1 MKTEKKKT
9 LRGSALFTVVAVM
22 AILILFLTGTLMLA
36 TASNRRAHKSY
47 SVSQASYTARSA
59 IRSFKAALEDPTNG
73 PGIQAA
79 LYSLDPNDP
88 TDILEPQIL
97 MGDNSMGRIGYWD
110 NSGNWKDNCIKLE
123 AVPGRV
129 DWVYN
134 ETSDEWI
141 PYNVILV
148 TSTCRLGREEETVRA
163 FISRNTVPETHD
175 EPVSDSEVKGLQE
188 AGGNDFGNGGDIYGG
203 LGVSLADDPSDGLGQ
218 YFLNNE
224 WGTHTTLNFINASI
238 KSATSTFKIHVE
250 KANSTPVSGTVIMGS
265 VNPANDSFVILENSY
280 EMTKN
285 YRQKDIP
292 YLYIDQLLYEKQATS
307 TPFIKPADGMDST
320 KFQPFNMYLGTLYYP
335 GQFQARADLYLMDE
349 PVING
354 AGKRELYPADGA
366 NYISREEVW
375 WPEHIVTETPWPSEY
390 TSGGVQAVPKGE
402 NYFGCDING
411 KTTSETSQNKQLY
424 KWASSTFS
432 RKDSYDSYGGNIYC
446 KGNLHLGAVI
456 INGNVRVQ
464 GDLYLEDVESAGNQ
478 PKIYGDLVVAGTI
491 HNNARYG
498 VDDVVQGSSAIYN
511 DGLASGGAGVTVSL
525 KSGYEKVENSLY
537 PGYTEIETAE
547 LDNRELKEE
556 NGEIIITDDG
566 IQCVIDGNTYSTTPY
581 ILTVPITD
589 TTYGDSNPA
598 VITTEPKTRYE
609 VDQYGKFVFTGE
621 GDEKAPVKTTKEKL
635 YFDDEGIPCSE
646 SDAKGTYYIKSG
658 IPDVMVPFS
667 EANTVSTGSS
677 RSVPY
682 SEFRR
687 VYNSEAYPANMTREK
702 IYGEYQ
708 DGKFVTHSDTKLVT
722 TLDEARKA
730 LSWNKTDGA
739 FDKTVY
745 PFDEPTVNAD
755 HRITSSNFSS
765 ISGPSITH
773 DSDDNLIITRPADGF
788 EWYVLDNLKISNKSI
803 YIEDAPDSPHT
814 GNKQYGGGVIRF
826 FIKGDL
832 TFSSTCRIRP
842 LTMSDTISYTDDFG
856 IEYYGY
862 AEEKADG
869 SIEGKSHIQS
879 ENITLLVGSIK
890 APYMTMS
897 IKSGS
902 GPDTFT
908 YIPESGDSVTYNPA
922 LIGNALVDK
931 LTEVQNRFNL
941 SYTKSG
947 TGSSHSSSETDST
960 ETTADGDWVFTYMAS

>member
-163 FISRNTVPETHD
+163 FISRNTEPETHD

-188 AGGNDFGNGGDIYGG
+188 AGGNNFGNGGDIYGG
-203 LGVSLADDPSDGLGQ
+203 LGVSLADDPSDGVGEFL
-218 YFLNNE
+218 LNNE
-224 WGTHTTLNFINASI
+224 FQTHTSLNFINATI
-238 KSATSTFKIHVE
+238 NAATSSFTIHVE
-250 KANSTPVSGTVIMGS
+250 KSNTTPVSGTVVMGN
-265 VNPANDSFVILENSY
+265 VMVKNDAFVVLEDSY

-285 YRQKDIP
+285 FRQKDIP
-292 YLYIDQLLYEKQATS
+292 YVYVDQLIYERQGTNS
-307 TPFIKPADGMDST
+307 PFVKPAGGMGST
-320 KFQPFNMYLGTLYYP
+320 KFQPFNIYAGTMFYP
-335 GQFQARADLYLMDE
+335 SQFQAKADLYLMDE
-349 PVING
+349 PTLDGVGNYVTYFATGAATTDWSQWNG
-354 AGKRELYPADGA
+354 VDQNL
-366 NYISREEVW
+366 V
-375 WPEHIVTETPWPSEY
+375 
-390 TSGGVQAVPKGE
+390 KGE
-402 NYFGCDING
+402 NYFGCFLDGSIT
-411 KTTSETSQNKQLY
+411 TTSKSDKQLY
-424 KWASSTFS
+424 KWATSTFT
-432 RKDSYDSYGGNIYC
+432 RKDSFDSFGGNIYC
-446 KGNLHLGAVI
+446 NGNFHMGAAI
-456 INGNVRVQ
+456 INGNVRVK
-464 GDLYLEDVESAGNQ
+464 GDFYIEKATNGYQ
-478 PKIYGDLVVAGTI
+478 PETHGDLVVEGRIIDNCDAFD
-491 HNNARYG
+491 
-498 VDDVVQGSSAIYN
+498 VDDIVIGVIYN
-511 DGLASGGAGVTVSL
+511 DELASGAGTATVTL

-598 VITTEPKTRYE
+598 VITTDPKTRYE
-609 VDQYGKFVFTGE
+609 VDKDGKFVFTGE
-621 GDEKAPVKTTKEKL
+621 GDERAPVQTTKEKL

-667 EANTVSTGSS
+667 DANSVSTGSS
-677 RSVPY
+677 KAVPY
-682 SEFRR
+682 SEFQR
-687 VYNSEAYPANMTREK
+687 VYNSNAYPENMTREK

-708 DGKFVTHSDTKLVT
+708 DGKFITHLETKLVT
-722 TLDEARKA
+722 TLEEARKA

-745 PFDEPTVNAD
+745 PFTEPTVDAD
-755 HRITSSNFSS
+755 HI
-765 ISGPSITH
+765 ISGNQIGTLKIP
-773 DSDDNLIITRPADGF
+773 RPADGF
-788 EWYVLDNLKISNKSI
+788 EWYVLDNVSFNNGGGIDI
-803 YIEDAPDSPHT
+803 VDAPGTVHT
-814 GNKQYGGGVIRF
+814 GNKQYGGGVVRF

-832 TFSSTCRIRP
+832 TFKTTCRIK
-842 LTMSDTISYTDDFG
+842 LETMPPTINYTDDFG
-856 IEYYGY
+856 IEYYGM
-862 AEEKADG
+862 AEEQADG
-869 SIEGKSHIQS
+869 SIVGKSHIQS
-879 ENITLLVGSIK
+879 ENQTLLVGSIK
-890 APYMTMS
+890 APYMSVS
-897 IKSGS
+897 IKSGE

-908 YIPESGDSVTYNPA
+908 YVPESGASVNYKPA
-922 LIGNALVDK
+922 LIGNALVDYM
-931 LTEVQNRFNL
+931 TEVQNRFNL
-941 SYTKSG
+941 AYTKSG
-947 TGSSHSSSETDST
+947 TGSSHSSSETEST
-960 ETTADGDWVFTYMAS
+960 ETTGDGEWVFTYMTS

>member
-163 FISRNTVPETHD
+163 FISRNTETVEGE

-188 AGGNDFGNGGDIYGG
+188 AGGNNFQNGGDIYGG
-203 LGVSLADDPSDGLGQ
+203 LGVALADDPSDGVGEYTLH
-218 YFLNNE
+218 NE

-238 KSATSTFKIHVE
+238 KSGTSTFKIHVE
-250 KANSTPVSGTVIMGS
+250 KSNATPVSGNVIMGS
-265 VNPANDSFVILENSY
+265 VTPANDSFVILENSY
-280 EMTKN
+280 EMAKN

-292 YLYIDQLLYEKQATS
+292 YLYIDQLLYEREPTS
-307 TPFIKPADGMDST
+307 NPFIKPADGMTST
-320 KFQPFNMYLGTLYYP
+320 KFQPFNIYLGTLYYP
-335 GQFQARADLYLMDE
+335 CQFEARADLYLMDE

-354 AGKRELYPADGA
+354 AGKREVYPADGA
-366 NYISREEVW
+366 YFKSRDEVW
-375 WPEHIVTETPWPSEY
+375 WPEHIITETPWPSEY
-390 TSGGVQAVPKGE
+390 TSEGVQAVPKGE
-402 NYFGCDING
+402 NFFGCDING
-411 KTTSETSQNKQLY
+411 VASDKSRNQVQLY

-432 RKDSYDSYGGNIYC
+432 RKDSYDSFGGNIYC
-446 KGNLHLGAVI
+446 KGNFHFGAGI
-456 INGNVRVQ
+456 INGNVRVE
-464 GDLYLEDVESAGNQ
+464 GDFYLQDVVADGSRPRIE
-478 PKIYGDLVVAGTI
+478 GDLVVVGTI
-491 HNNARYG
+491 HDNAHYSI
-498 VDDVVQGSSAIYN
+498 DDVVQGVIYN

-525 KSGYEKVENSLY
+525 KSGYEKVENALF

-547 LDNRELKEE
+547 LENRELKEE

-598 VITTEPKTRYE
+598 VITTDPKTRYE
-609 VDQYGKFVFTGE
+609 VDKDGKFVFTGE
-621 GDEKAPVKTTKEKL
+621 GDERAPVQTTKEKL

-646 SDAKGTYYIKSG
+646 SDAKGTYYIQSG

-677 RSVPY
+677 KAVPY
-682 SEFRR
+682 SEFQRI
-687 VYNSEAYPANMTREK
+687 YSSNAYPANMTREK

-730 LSWNKTDGA
+730 LSWNKTDGS

-745 PFDEPTVNAD
+745 PFTEPTVDPD
-755 HRITSSNFSS
+755 HI
-765 ISGPSITH
+765 ISGNQTGT
-773 DSDDNLIITRPADGF
+773 LEITRPADGF
-788 EWYVLDNLKISNKSI
+788 EWYVLDNVSFNNGGGIDI
-803 YIEDAPDSPHT
+803 VDAPGAVQT
-814 GNKQYGGGVIRF
+814 GNKKYGGGVVRF

-832 TFSSTCRIRP
+832 TFKTTCRIK
-842 LTMSDTISYTDDFG
+842 LKTMPPIINYTDDFG
-856 IEYYGY
+856 IEYYGM
-862 AEEKADG
+862 AEEQADG
-869 SIEGKSHIQS
+869 SIVGKSHIQS
-879 ENITLLVGSIK
+879 ENYTLIVGSIK

-897 IKSGS
+897 MIQGE

-908 YIPESGDSVTYNPA
+908 YIPESGVSVTYKPA
-922 LIGNALVDK
+922 IIGNALVDK
-931 LTEVQNRFNL
+931 LTEARNSFKL
-941 SYTKSG
+941 AYTKSG